1 VLNYFADA
9 LIDWGCR
16 SGFLDGRGVSASTGD
31 RKPVMND
38 LTAQERQL
46 ILTFGS

>member
-1 VLNYFADA
+1 VELG
-9 LIDWGCR
+9 LTL
-16 SGFLDGRGVSASTGD
+16 FLDGRGVSAGTGD